1 MVGTLIGTG
10 DTQNLIQSEPAPPQ
24 IIPINTAWVYGIAVY
39 LPHHHLFPLEFH
51 KRKPWSF
58 YLDLV
63 IVFIQL
69 KSKDTPFAL
78 TREME
83 RFEYLI

>member
-1 MVGTLIGTG
+1 MAGTLIGTG
-10 DTQNLIQSEPAPPQ
+10 DTQNLRVRTPSPQ
-24 IIPINTAWVYGIAVY
+24 IIPINTAWVYGTAVY
-39 LPHHHLFPLEFH
+39 LPHHHLFPLEFR